1 MLNITTGII
10 RRPVRMVIFGPEGIG
25 KTSLST
31 HAPNPLLM
39 DIEDGST
46 QLDVRRINNI
56 QSWEEAMAIIEEV
69 TKTPGICETFVV
81 DTVDRLEQL
90 CIKYVCTKFKQSSLE
105 AFPYGRGYNILGEEF
120 TKFLAACDQVIA
132 AGINVIIVAHAK
144 MRKFEQP
151 DEMGSYDRWELKL
164 TRQVSP
170 LIKEWSD
177 LLLFA
182 NYQTVIVT
190 SENNTRKPTGG
201 KRVMYASH
209 HPAWDAKNRF
219 NLPDVM
225 DLDFSCIAH
234 IFGKADP
241 APEQPKPIDQL
252 RALMAEAGITDAQ
265 LQKVVASKG
274 HYPADAAI
282 DTYEDKFI
290 TGWCI
295 KHFAAITN
303 MIKED
308 QNNG

>member
-1 MLNITTGII
+1 MLNISSGII

-25 KTSLST
+25 KTLLSA

-46 QLDVRRINNI
+46 QLDVHRISNI

-69 TKTPGICETFVV
+69 AKTPGICETFVV

-90 CIKYVCTKFKQSSLE
+90 CIKYVCTKFKQNSLE

-120 TKFLAACDQVIA
+120 TKFLTACDQVIA

-219 NLPDVM
+219 NLPDMM
-225 DLDFSCIAH
+225 DLDFACIAH
-234 IFGKADP
+234 IFGKP
-241 APEQPKPIDQL
+241 APAPAEPKPIDQL
-252 RALMAEAGITDAQ
+252 RALMTEAGITDAQ

-282 DTYEDKFI
+282 DTYEEKFI

-295 KHFAAITN
+295 KHFAAIKN